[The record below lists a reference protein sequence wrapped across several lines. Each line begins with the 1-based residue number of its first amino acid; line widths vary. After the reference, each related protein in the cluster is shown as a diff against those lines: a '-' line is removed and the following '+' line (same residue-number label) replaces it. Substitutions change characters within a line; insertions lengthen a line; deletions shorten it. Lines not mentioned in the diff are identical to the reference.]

1 MEQQETS
8 SFIIQCMNPF
18 MGSDSFCLILQFTAV
33 MSNYCHFSHFS
44 AAEIEIGH
52 SYGACLRENGCV
64 CCPFFFSPFFTMFHL
79 FVWLGFLLCLCFGVE
94 CVCQGMSVC
103 LYLRMLGQIS
113 FQLDCVHV

>member
-8 SFIIQCMNPF
+8 SFIIQCMNPL

-44 AAEIEIGH
+44 ASEIEIGH

-64 CCPFFFSPFFTMFHL
+64 CCPFFFFAFLHNVPPFCLARFFIMF
-79 FVWLGFLLCLCFGVE
+79 
-94 CVCQGMSVC
+94 
-103 LYLRMLGQIS
+103 MLWG
-113 FQLDCVHV
+113 

>member
-44 AAEIEIGH
+44 ASEIEIGH
-52 SYGACLRENGCV
+52 SYGACLCENGCV
-64 CCPFFFSPFFTMFHL
+64 CCPFFFRLSSQCSTFL
-79 FVWLGFLLCLCFGVE
+79 FGSVFYYVYALGLNV
-94 CVCQGMSVC
+94 CV
-103 LYLRMLGQIS
+103 RA
-113 FQLDCVHV
+113 